1 MLDHLVEEVA
11 KSLNTLG
18 INWEVS
24 GDNLT
29 LEDQFKVHK
38 LMNVEN

>member
-1 MLDHLVEEVA
+1 MLDHLVEQVV

-29 LEDQFKVHK
+29 LGDQFKVHK